1 MKGYFWATD
10 ADRNGVT
17 TSPTRTRRQ
26 LGDILIANG
35 VISVD
40 QLQAAL
46 DEQRRTKKRL
56 GEVLVET
63 GVLFEDALFR
73 ALADQQ
79 DIEVVD
85 LDLTP
90 PDPMFARKV
99 PENLAR
105 RIKALALSN
114 TADGKLKIAM
124 ANPSDVFAI
133 DDLRAATGQR
143 IMPVMASSDQLDRV
157 IVSIYEDGKAEAAV
171 ASAAESMGGSESSD
185 LANMA
190 EITDDGPIVKFI
202 DLLLKRAIQER
213 ASDIHVEAAEDG
225 LRIRFRIDGVLKDVM
240 RSPKSVQSGVLSRF
254 KIMAELDI
262 AEKRVPQDGRTSLR
276 VGGRVVD
283 LRIVTVPTVYGE
295 SVVLRILDQ
304 GSNSLDLAE
313 LGMHPRSMKRF
324 EWAYNKPAGG
334 VLVTGPTGS
343 GKTTTLY
350 STLNALNDPATAIV
364 TVEDPVEYRIP
375 GIKQMQMNAK
385 AGLTFASSLKAILR
399 ADPDIVLVG
408 EIRDAETGQIAAE
421 AALTGH
427 LVLSTLHT
435 NDAASTPLRLIEMGI
450 EPFMVTAAI
459 TCVVAQR
466 LARRL
471 CKDCAVPDDP
481 DPAELKAAGW
491 SDGLIRASDMEQPK
505 WMKPVGC
512 SKCSNNGFKGRFG
525 VHEVMLISP
534 EIQQMILR
542 GESAA
547 EIKKQSVKEGM
558 LTLRQDGLIKAAMGM
573 TTIKEL
579 ARSVA

>member
-1 MKGYFWATD
+1 MTA
-10 ADRNGVT
+10 
-17 TSPTRTRRQ
+17 SPTRTRRQ

-40 QLQAAL
+40 QLQTAL

-56 GEVLVET
+56 GEVLVEI
-63 GVLFEDALFR
+63 GVLFEDDLFR
-73 ALADQQ
+73 ALAEQQ
-79 DIEVVD
+79 DVEVVD
-85 LDLTP
+85 LDITRP
-90 PDPMFARKV
+90 EPMFARKV
-99 PENLAR
+99 PEALAR

-114 TADGKLKIAM
+114 TEDGKLKVAM
-124 ANPSDVFAI
+124 ADPSDVFAI

-143 IMPVMASSDQLDRV
+143 IMPVAASRDQLDRV

-171 ASAAESMGGSESSD
+171 ASAAESMGGPKDGNE
-185 LANMA
+185 LANMG

-225 LRIRFRIDGVLKDVM
+225 LRIRFRVDGVLKDVM
-240 RSPKSVQSGVLSRF
+240 KSPKSVQSGVLSRF

-276 VGGRVVD
+276 VGDRVVD

-304 GSNSLDLAE
+304 GSNSLNLDD

-324 EWAYNKPAGG
+324 EWAFNKPAGG

-350 STLNALNDPATAIV
+350 STLNAKNDPTTAIV
-364 TVEDPVEYRIP
+364 TVEDPVEYRID

-399 ADPDIVLVG
+399 ADPDVVLVG
-408 EIRDAETGQIAAE
+408 EIRDAETGQIACE

-450 EPFMVTAAI
+450 EPFMVTASI
-459 TCVVAQR
+459 TCIVAQR

-471 CKDCAVPDDP
+471 CKDCAVPDTP

-491 SDGLIRASDMEQPK
+491 TDGLIRASDLDEPQ

-525 VHEVMLISP
+525 VHEVMLISG

-547 EIKKQSVKEGM
+547 EIKKQAIKEGM
-558 LTLRQDGLIKAAMGM
+558 LTLRQDGLIKAAQGM